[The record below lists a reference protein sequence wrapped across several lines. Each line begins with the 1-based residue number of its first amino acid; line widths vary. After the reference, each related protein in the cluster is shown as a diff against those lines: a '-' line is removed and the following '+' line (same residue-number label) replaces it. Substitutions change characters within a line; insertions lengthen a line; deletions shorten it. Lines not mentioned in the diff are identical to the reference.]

1 MNATGYIIEPSWF
14 YWLSVLDS
22 LKFFLGGAIFL
33 LIILIVVALIIIAVD
48 TSFINDY
55 PNSCAG
61 EKRTVAFLTKCLKV
75 AIPALIIS
83 SLGSIFIPNQE
94 TLITMMVA
102 KYATYENVG
111 LTVDALKGAVD
122 YIIQSIQSLK

>member
-22 LKFFLGGAIFL
+22 FNTALSIIIFI
-33 LIILIVVALIIIAVD
+33 LIGFIVVALIVSGVAAVIIRAFN
-48 TSFINDY
+48 SND
-55 PNSCAG
+55 G
-61 EKRTVAFLTKCLKV
+61 ELRAIQFFVRGLKV
-75 AIPALIIS
+75 AVPALIACT
-83 SLGSIFIPNQE
+83 LVFIFCPDQE

-122 YIIQSIQSLK
+122 YIIQSIQSLN

>member
-14 YWLSVLDS
+14 YWLSVIDHLRFTIEAG
-22 LKFFLGGAIFL
+22 LF
-33 LIILIVVALIIIAVD
+33 IIGIGLVALILFGPLVELK
-48 TSFINDY
+48 IN
-55 PNSCAG
+55 
-61 EKRTVAFLTKCLKV
+61 KWLK
-75 AIPALIIS
+75 IGGIALIPLVI
-83 SLGSIFIPNQE
+83 LAVFIPSEE